1 MSKLTKL
8 ISNPKQFFWDVRTVK
23 KVRNALPFD
32 IIMKDDPIKIV
43 SNKLIHVSESK
54 NVNSSKPNNVITSKK
69 EKQSMKKPIIEE
81 IVQIKNS
88 FTSVINAVPISNVS
102 LMHHEV
108 AMYFSGSMSNIYQ
121 LEQWLGPLMFLNK
134 RTPIIVITRVKEV
147 YDWLTLN
154 THFVIVYC
162 RTIQD
167 LTDLYECSNLK
178 CILYVNHGFKN
189 FQSLMNH
196 KALHIHINHGESD
209 KTSTI
214 TNQAKSYDYVYVVAQ
229 AGYDKYDKNLIKK
242 DMQKYIKVGRPQL
255 EHVAETEQFETDNSI
270 VLYAP
275 TWEGTHESMN
285 FSSLQEYGL
294 SIVQKL
300 MDNSDYFIIYKPH
313 PNTGS
318 RDTKVKKINEAI
330 INMLTNYQN
339 AEVIL
344 SGDINSIYPHVDICI
359 FDNSA
364 VAIDYLITNKPML
377 MTDMFHRIKGR
388 VDAPII
394 TGAARMLKPLDAF
407 SIVDIVQEEL
417 ELDTKK
423 VDRQK
428 IKEYFLGSFDYDSG
442 ESTSTFV
449 NKVLEA
455 CEERDILIKDLESL
469 SSLRKHILE

>member
-8 ISNPKQFFWDVRTVK
+8 INDPKQFFWDVRTVK
-23 KVRNALPFD
+23 MVRNAMPFE
-32 IIMKDDPIKIV
+32 IYMKNSSTKTIPNKIL
-43 SNKLIHVSESK
+43 NIGESK
-54 NVNSSKPNNVITSKK
+54 NLDSSKPNDTISSKK

-108 AMYFSGSMSNIYQ
+108 AMYFSGSMGNIYQ
-121 LEQWLGPLMFLNK
+121 LEQWLGPLIFLNK
-134 RTPIIVITRVKEV
+134 ITPMIIITRVKEV
-147 YDWLTLN
+147 YDWLTIN

-255 EHVAETEQFETDNSI
+255 EHIPKIEQLKTDKSI

-300 MDNSDYFIIYKPH
+300 IDNSDYFIIYKPH

-318 RDTKVKKINEAI
+318 RDTKIKKINEEI
-330 INMLTNYQN
+330 INILKKHPD
-339 AEVIL
+339 AEVLL
-344 SGDINSIYPHVDICI
+344 SGDINSIYPQVDICI

-388 VDAPII
+388 VDKPII
-394 TGAARMLKPLDAF
+394 TGAARMLKPSDAINIDN
-407 SIVDIVQEEL
+407 IVKEEL
-417 ELDTKK
+417 SLDTKIE
-423 VDRQK
+423 DRKK
-428 IKEYFLGSFDYDSG
+428 IKDYFLGNFDYDNG
-442 ESTSTFV
+442 ESTSTFIT
-449 NKVLEA
+449 KILEA
-455 CEERDILIKDLESL
+455 CKERDSL
-469 SSLRKHILE
+469 LKEITANK